1 MDLKEIGWKVY
12 VIFRIVSYVATCI
25 LLLAD
30 LWLLILVCDLVSNFL
45 GPKYFSDEKVGNQWS
60 DNIRV

>member
-1 MDLKEIGWKVY
+1 MDLKEIRWKVY
-12 VIFRIVSYVATCI
+12 VIFRIMSYVATCI

-30 LWLLILVCDLVSNFL
+30 VWLLILVYDLVNDFL

-60 DNIRV
+60 VNIRI